1 MEVIDLIDLIDDEAP
16 QTELRRTKSAQ
27 ETRITSRDGRKAA
40 NRIAHNRPDL
50 DWARI
55 TAAVQ
60 AFCVACPEIRD
71 IDQIVASCEPSLV
84 EIGKRQGGIGK
95 GHSDFDPADYD
106 FDDSQVNVLDSQS
119 DEVRIMTATTPMVE
133 ILRLFPNAKK
143 EFVQALLEK
152 HGHNTEL
159 VVQSMLDNGYEKEES
174 KNTSNGQGSSS
185 EPPAPTVDF
194 TSAAWETSAAYRK
207 DALAELARNFPFI
220 TQPSLAVYFKKEKC
234 HFYHTLMG
242 VEKTFKLP
250 ALQFAPGRVQNLAA
264 AVGAEELSPTSGALD
279 SSSSSG
285 GTSEGT
291 PTERRTPPKRPVTVS
306 LLDSQSESQGDVIEL
321 VSPPLVGSN
330 APSKPNKTQFL
341 NKQQV
346 AELRKR
352 ANKDV
357 TGLAVK
363 SVVMSVYRAHC
374 EYNLS
379 YELQPLDS
387 VLQREITFIAD
398 IKQRELMQADQAA
411 AEKLNEELA
420 TAEGSLMEC
429 GCCYGEYA
437 FEALVQCS
445 EGHLFCKQCLQ
456 RYCEQTVF
464 GKCLCSTCYIRA
476 AVVATVVLNAACVG
490 DGDLNLEMLVQL
502 TTSLERVAE
511 HLLTCITQFIV
522 VRHRQ
527 RQVDNQ
533 VHEHRRGLR
542 RVLPG

>member
-133 ILRLFPNAKK
+133 IVRLFPNAKK

-250 ALQFAPGRVQNLAA
+250 ALQFATGRVQNLAA
-264 AVGAEELSPTSGALD
+264 AVGAEEHSPSSGALG
-279 SSSSSG
+279 SSSSG
-285 GTSEGT
+285 GASGGAS
-291 PTERRTPPKRPVTVS
+291 TERRTPPKRPVTVS
-306 LLDSQSESQGDVIEL
+306 LLDSQNESQDDVIEL
-321 VSPPLVGSN
+321 VSPPLSRTN

-363 SVVMSVYRAHC
+363 SVVMSVYRANC

-387 VLQREITFIAD
+387 VLQREINFIAD

-411 AEKLNEELA
+411 AEKLNEEMA

-464 GKCLCSTCYIRA
+464 GKFPVRTPVLFKVSVVLLYECVVGCGERRA
-476 AVVATVVLNAACVG
+476 ARGHTCMCLQQHLFNVLS
-490 DGDLNLEMLVQL
+490 VQL
-502 TTSLERVAE
+502 
-511 HLLTCITQFIV
+511 LTVGGIF
-522 VRHRQ
+522 
-527 RQVDNQ
+527 
-533 VHEHRRGLR
+533 
-542 RVLPG
+542 